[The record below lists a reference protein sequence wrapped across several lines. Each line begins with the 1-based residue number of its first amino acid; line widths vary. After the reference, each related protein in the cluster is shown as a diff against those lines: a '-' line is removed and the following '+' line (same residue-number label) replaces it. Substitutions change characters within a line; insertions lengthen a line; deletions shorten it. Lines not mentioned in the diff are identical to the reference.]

1 MDYDKVIG
9 QGFSAVWRH
18 KSLWALGCIGV
29 MLAGLGS
36 GVSAAFQL
44 NWQADLYQ
52 TFFSLFALEGEMSP
66 QEAQEFFRTFMGP
79 MVGVYATAG
88 LAMLMA
94 FLSYLVSLVTR
105 GAIIDQA
112 ASSATTGTVDWRQG
126 LQAGLSRA
134 PYLFLIDLAWWLPG
148 IVLFGGLFACGILG
162 MFGSIAATVDQ
173 TGEPKMGV
181 FFASIIGFFCLFLV
195 FIPVVR
201 AGGWAVCAHDV
212 PAHRAAPGELL
223 RVHPRRLAH
232 RGGQPGADV
241 RPSDRELFADVAAGD
256 RDVDFLDGLQRV
268 GDGVRVL
275 PAGRA
280 AVGLA
285 PWAAA
290 GGRPGLRC
298 GAHAAGWVH
307 RGGPPF
313 NLRSCLSGVD
323 REQLINLTRTRQVA
337 LLAPCAL
344 EG

>member
-195 FIPVVR
+195 FILLYELVVGLFAPMMYQHTVQRRASFFESIR
-201 AGGWAVCAHDV
+201 AGWRIAVANLGPMFV
-212 PAHRAAPGELL
+212 LLIVSFLLTLLLAIGTWIFSMGFSGLGMGFAFSRLGELPWVL
-223 RVHPRRLAH
+223 RL
-232 RGGQPGADV
+232 G
-241 RPSDRELFADVAAGD
+241 LLLAAG
-256 RDVDFLDGLQRV
+256 L
-268 GDGVRVL
+268 
-275 PAGRA
+275 AYA
-280 AVGLA
+280 AVHTLLGGFIE
-285 PWAAA
+285 AA
-290 GGRPGLRC
+290 RLSIY
-298 GAHAAGWVH
+298 AHAYQ
-307 RGGPPF
+307 
-313 NLRSCLSGVD
+313 
-323 REQLINLTRTRQVA
+323 ELT
-337 LLAPCAL
+337 
-344 EG
+344 GSSS